1 MGEDIPW
8 CTHVYRYIC
17 PIWVSS
23 RECSPIPVCFGWAGR
38 WVSSRFCYFSFFF
51 LYHRQT
57 MTPFST
63 PKDSPGL
70 SIYVIS
76 VFIESL
82 VMMQKSS
89 NFFNWRIFFLM
100 FGTSSEWWMLQQ
112 PSSFFQPWKGAL
124 AVCFLIPCWALWRKI
139 RQLPRLIML
148 FHPPPPLPL
157 SSSPPPLRLLWL
169 ITLWTSYAGWTET

>member
-8 CTHVYRYIC
+8 CTHACRYIC

-38 WVSSRFCYFSFFF
+38 WVSSRFCYFSFFLF
-51 LYHRQT
+51 ISPANNDTLLHTWRQ
-57 MTPFST
+57 PRVEHLCYFSVHWIT
-63 PKDSPGL
+63 
-70 SIYVIS
+70 
-76 VFIESL
+76 
-82 VMMQKSS
+82 S
-89 NFFNWRIFFLM
+89 NDAEKQQLFQLAYIFLM